1 MVGICKERLTTTP
14 TLVLSLQE
22 YHVTCPV
29 LLMYIHISS
38 TLQFYE
44 NLLFLYLYFLNGK
57 LLSISELCL

>member
-14 TLVLSLQE
+14 TLVFSLQE
-22 YHVTCPV
+22 YHITCPV

-44 NLLFLYLYFLNGK
+44 NLLFLYL
-57 LLSISELCL
+57 